1 MARSSHEFADL
12 RLLDMHVADAY
23 GRSDHMIKNDE
34 TNRMTLAQLRALT
47 KSLATWLAAIT
58 TLLFAV
64 CRFMPSFRPGGYS
77 IYEDAW
83 IQMLHTA
90 FAERLQFGQDIVFTF
105 GHGDFFTAET
115 IRRRTSFHSLCGL
128 FSPVSFGGRR
138 GALSPISSKIR
149 WFLGYG

>member
-12 RLLDMHVADAY
+12 RLLDMHVADVY
-23 GRSDHMIKNDE
+23 GRSDHMVKNDE
-34 TNRMTLAQLRALT
+34 TNRMTPQLRALT
-47 KSLATWLAAIT
+47 KTLATWLAAIT
-58 TLLFAV
+58 PSSSPSASL
-64 CRFMPSFRPGGYS
+64 PSFRPGGYS

-90 FAERLQFGQDIVFTF
+90 FAERLQFGQDILFTF
-105 GHGDFFTAET
+105 GRGDFFTAET
-115 IRRRTSFHSLCGL
+115 IRRRTSFQSLYGL

-149 WFLGYG
+149 WFLGCG